1 MNFHTD
7 VTTFYPCGEDQT
19 VAWSEHANYEQA
31 ALASD
36 WAAADLI
43 AVSADLLRHMKHYST
58 FAVAKPR
65 LGVSWYV
72 RRLAQC

>member
-36 WAAADLI
+36 WAAADPI
-43 AVSADLLRHMKHYST
+43 AVSADLLRHMNSYST

-65 LGVSWYV
+65 LGVYRYF
-72 RRLAQC
+72 RRLAWR